1 MYILVSDFF
10 QKNIIYMYLIL
21 EIRIVRE
28 EFLAFNHVTMFFQ
41 NKSDDY
47 LYIQYTY
54 LYIRN
59 LENLRL
65 KLVFYLYLCWH
76 VENTK

>member
-21 EIRIVRE
+21 EICIVRE
-28 EFLAFNHVTMFFQ
+28 EFFAFNHVTMFFQ

-59 LENLRL
+59 LENLIAF
-65 KLVFYLYLCWH
+65 KTGFQFVFVLACREY
-76 VENTK
+76 